1 MPTTETRISPARR
14 VAGVGEYYF
23 SRKLAEVRRLD
34 SPELR
39 VINLGIG
46 SPDLAPDARVVET
59 LVDAARRPDAHAY
72 QPSRGIPR
80 LRQGV
85 AGLYRDVFGVS
96 LDPEREILPLTGSKE
111 GILHVSLAFV
121 DDGDE
126 VLVPEPGYPA
136 YTSVTQL
143 VGGTVRPYRLHERGP
158 WAIDL
163 DHLASQD
170 LSRVKLMWVN
180 FPHMPTG
187 RVGAPH
193 ELERLVAFARR
204 HRILLVSD
212 NPYAMLAHPSPASL
226 LSIAGAKDVA
236 LELGSLSKSHNM
248 AGWRVGWVAGSPE
261 RVDLVLRVRS
271 NMDSG
276 TFLPTQLAAAT
287 ALESRSA
294 WFDALTAT
302 YAERRREVEQ
312 IARTLGCTFEPSQ
325 AGLFVW
331 AQAPDGCA
339 NVDDWLDNVL
349 HATKVF
355 VTPGSVFGPAGR
367 RHVRLS
373 LCCPLDVLNEAHAR
387 IAAWQSLGRQAGAS
401 SSTAAVPQPSTSA
414 LAIPS
419 SPPGRTVAIVGLGLI
434 GGSIAIALRESGLA
448 QRIIGIDASPEHA
461 AIALKREFVDEIG
474 TLEHSPGDADVVV
487 LAVPVDALETL
498 APAVLDTVG
507 DNAVVIDVG
516 STKQSICD
524 AVAGHPR
531 RAQFVAAHPI
541 AGTEHSGPAA
551 ALSGLFREKVNIVCD
566 RDRSSGHALAVAQA
580 LFDALGLR
588 TVFMAAGDHDRHLAY
603 VSHLSHVTSF
613 VLGQTVLDIESDE
626 KNIFLL
632 AGSGFE
638 STVRLAKSSPAMWAP
653 IFQRNAVPLTKAL
666 DEYIAH
672 LQRFRDALTARDANR
687 LRGIMTDANEI
698 RRVLPGGAPDAVRPR
713 DTGMAAVTHGEG
725 VRT

>member
-1 MPTTETRISPARR
+1 MPTTGTRISPTRR
-14 VAGVGEYYF
+14 AAGVGEYYF

-34 SPELR
+34 SPDLR

-59 LVDAARRPDAHAY
+59 LVEAARRSDAHAY

-85 AGLYRDVFGVS
+85 AGLYRDVFGVA
-96 LDPEREILPLTGSKE
+96 LDPDREILPLTGSKE
-111 GILHVSLAFV
+111 GIFHVSLAFV

-126 VLVPEPGYPA
+126 VLVPDPGYPA
-136 YTSVTQL
+136 YTSVTRL

-158 WAIDL
+158 SSIDL
-163 DHLASQD
+163 DNLASQD

-187 RVGAPH
+187 RVAAPH
-193 ELERLVAFARR
+193 ELEQLVAFARR

-226 LSIAGAKDVA
+226 LSIEGAKDVA

-248 AGWRVGWVAGSPE
+248 AGWRVGWVAGSSE
-261 RVDLVLRVRS
+261 CVDLVLRVRS

-287 ALESRSA
+287 ALESRSV

-302 YAERRREVEQ
+302 YAERRRQVEQ

-331 AQAPDGCA
+331 AQAPDACA
-339 NVDDWLDNVL
+339 DVDGWLDDVL

-355 VTPGSVFGPAGR
+355 ITPGSVFGPAGR

-373 LCCPLDVLNEAHAR
+373 LCCPLDVLSEAHAR
-387 IAAWQSLGRQAGAS
+387 IAAWQSHGRQAGARPV
-401 SSTAAVPQPSTSA
+401 TAAVPQPSG
-414 LAIPS
+414 
-419 SPPGRTVAIVGLGLI
+419 PPGRTVAIVGLGLI
-434 GGSIAIALRESGLA
+434 GGSIAIALRESGFA
-448 QRIIGIDASPEHA
+448 QRLIGIDASPEHA
-461 AIALKREFVDEIG
+461 AIALNRGLVDEIG
-474 TLEHSPGDADVVV
+474 ALEHTLGQADVVV

-498 APAVLDTVG
+498 APAVLDTIG
-507 DNAVVIDVG
+507 DDTVVIDAG
-516 STKQSICD
+516 STKQAICD
-524 AVAGHPR
+524 AIAGHPR

-551 ALSGLFREKVNIVCD
+551 ALSGLFRHKVNIVCD

-672 LQRFRDALTARDANR
+672 LQRFRDALTARDADR
-687 LRGIMTDANEI
+687 LRGIMTEANEI
-698 RRVLPGGAPDAVRPR
+698 RRVLPGAAPDAVRPR
-713 DTGMAAVTHGEG
+713 ETGMAAATHGERG
-725 VRT
+725 RT